1 MIYWKWMFME
11 LNEAI
16 EKAKENETQENRP
29 VKPSPE
35 EAAARAEAAQAGVI
49 RRIASQRL
57 LETLLLFAER
67 YGKQISMETLTAGL
81 PHPPG
86 QGTPDLLSISQA
98 ETLFVRAAHR
108 AGFRSTMVPKSL
120 AEVLDLHLPV
130 ILLLDRG
137 QSCILEAL
145 SSDRKMAKVIYPGP
159 NPLEEWVDLE
169 ELAKHYTGYLF
180 MLKKELDDRDGATF
194 AWHHR
199 GKHWFWDTIRLSWPI
214 YKDVLLASLLVNLFV
229 LATPLFTRN
238 VYDRVIPNNAV
249 ETLMVFAAGVLIVYL
264 LDAFLKYF
272 RSRMLE
278 IAAKKSDVI
287 MSSIIFE
294 RVMDM
299 HMSQIPRSVGSFAS
313 NLKEFDS
320 IRSFLTNATLAV
332 LIDLP
337 FAVIFLIVIAYMGG
351 PIVFVPLTIMLII
364 LAYALFIRKPLQESI
379 ESTYEAAA
387 RKNGILIEALN
398 NIETIKAHNIAGQI
412 QWQWEESVGEIA
424 RKSLRSRLMS
434 ASIPTLTGFMV
445 QLNTVLIIMVGV
457 YMIRDLEL
465 TMGGLIAITI
475 LASRTV
481 APMGQVAALLTN
493 YSDARTA
500 YENIDRIVN
509 LPSERLSG
517 QKFIH
522 RESFRGKIEFRNVT
536 FTYPDSEVPALKNV
550 SFVIQ
555 PGEHVGIIGR
565 IGSGKST
572 IEKLILKLYDPDEG
586 SILIDDVDIAQ
597 IDPARLRQFIGYVG
611 QDIGLFRGTLR
622 DNIANRRPGV
632 GDERILEAARIAGVD
647 EFARRHPQG
656 YNMPIGERGQGLS
669 GGQRQSIGLA
679 RALISDAPIMLLDE
693 PTNALDQLSESRIL
707 KALGPVLKG
716 RTVLMITQKFALLNL
731 TPRVIVMHE
740 GQVYLDGP
748 REEVLKRLSQGGGHA
763 S

>member
-1 MIYWKWMFME
+1 VKE
-11 LNEAI
+11 EEKKVE
-16 EKAKENETQENRP
+16 EKALESRAGTLSAEQGKSETKKGPDRQ
-29 VKPSPE
+29 
-35 EAAARAEAAQAGVI
+35 
-49 RRIASQRL
+49 IASLRL
-57 LETLLLFAER
+57 LETLLLFAKR
-67 YGKQISMETLTAGL
+67 YGKEVSMETLTAGL
-81 PHPPG
+81 PHPPH
-86 QGTPDLLSISQA
+86 QASPDLLSYSQA
-98 ETLFVRAAHR
+98 ETLFVKAAHR
-108 AGFRSTMVPKSL
+108 AGFRAAMAQRSL
-120 AEVLDLHLPV
+120 EEILDLHLPV
-130 ILLLDRG
+130 VLLLGQG

-145 SSDRKMAKVIYPGP
+145 SQDRRQAKVIYPGST
-159 NPLEEWVDLE
+159 PLEEWVE
-169 ELAKHYTGYLF
+169 VEKLAPHYTGYLF
-180 MLKKELDDRDGATF
+180 MLKKELDGKEEATF
-194 AWHHR
+194 AWQHR
-199 GKHWFWDTIRLSWPI
+199 GKHWFWDTIKLSWPI
-214 YKDVLLASLLVNLFV
+214 YKDVILASLLVNLFV

-238 VYDRVIPNNAV
+238 VYDRVIPNTAV
-249 ETLMVFAAGVLIVYL
+249 ETMMVFAAGVLIVYL

-320 IRSFLTNATLAV
+320 IRGFLTNATLAMV
-332 LIDLP
+332 IDLP
-337 FAVIFLIVIAYMGG
+337 FAVIFLIVIWYIGG
-351 PIVFVPLTIMLII
+351 IIVLVPLTIMLLI
-364 LAYALFIRKPLQESI
+364 LAYALFIRKPLQKSI

-434 ASIPTLTGFMV
+434 ATIPTLTGFLV
-445 QLNTVLIIMVGV
+445 QLNTVLLLIVGV

-493 YSDARTA
+493 YSDAKTA

-509 LPSERLSG
+509 QPSERLSG

-522 RESFRGKIEFRNVT
+522 RESFRGKIEFQNVT
-536 FTYPDSEVPALKNV
+536 FTYPGAEIPALKNV
-550 SFVIQ
+550 SFVIE
-555 PGEHVGIIGR
+555 PGEHVGLIGR

-586 SILIDDVDIAQ
+586 KILIDGVDIAQ

-622 DNIANRRPGV
+622 DNIANRRPGI
-632 GDERILEAARIAGVD
+632 GDERLLDAARVAGVD
-647 EFARRHPQG
+647 EFARRHPLG
-656 YNMPIGERGQGLS
+656 YSMPIGERGQGLS

-693 PTNALDQLSESRIL
+693 PTNAMDQISENRIL
-707 KALGPVLKG
+707 QALRPVLRG
-716 RTVLMITQKFALLNL
+716 RTVLMITQKFALLHL

-740 GQVYLDGP
+740 GRVYLDGP
-748 REEVLKRLSQGGGHA
+748 RDEVLKRLSEGGGNA
-763 S
+763 A